1 SLFEGYYRD
10 DLREHWQ
17 VADQLCGNLCRCTGY
32 RPIRDAALHAFAQ
45 RTGEDRFSARLQQP
59 SVSVAALRLENG
71 AEAFLRP
78 NSFPELFALKRQYP
92 TAPYVAGAT
101 EIGVLIN
108 KRYLRFP
115 QLISLDGIEELRR
128 IETTPEAWHIGGA
141 ATLTAIEEVLRDEL
155 PAFGKMLRLFASRQI
170 RSRAT
175 LGGNLATA
183 SPIGDSAPV
192 LLALDA
198 SVVLVSENGERAI
211 PLSKFFVGYRKTVLL
226 PNELIKT
233 VIIPQRAGARTEFF
247 KVSKRREMDISTVS
261 VAFCVERDA
270 SGIVTLARLA
280 FGGVAV
286 TPSRATSA
294 EQALVGRTIAESRE
308 AVSEALRS
316 VFTPIDDVRGS
327 AAYRQGLVVSLWEKF
342 ADGAGD
348 PVPDFTPAPATTATG
363 NQLCRG
369 SRLLPLQDGATG
381 ESGESRRLPHES
393 GAGHVTGRAEYVDDV
408 GQCRRMLEIWPVCS
422 PHAHAK
428 ILRRDAT
435 KARAFPGIRAV
446 LLAEDVPGHNNV
458 GVSRKDEILLA
469 DVEVLYHGHIVAIVV
484 GESAAACREAAAL
497 VEVDYEPLPAITT
510 LREAI
515 AAESF
520 HTDANFMRRGDWR
533 SALDASAHTFSGEF
547 ELGGQEHFYLETH
560 AAWAQFDGDGN
571 LLVSSSTQHP
581 SEIQTIVAEVLHMPR
596 SRIVVQVPRMGG
608 GFGGK
613 ETQGNTWAA
622 LVSLAALK
630 TGSAVR
636 VQLDRDL
643 DMQLTGKRH
652 PFYSRFQVGFD
663 DEGRLQTLCCELFSN
678 GGWSL

>member
-1 SLFEGYYRD
+1 MQGAQGFSFLLNGERIEVLDAAPDTTLLDWLRRSGRVGTKCGCNEGDCGACTVALLDTNAAGQPTWRAINSCIALLPMFAGRELVTVEGVADGATLHPVQSCMVKHYGSQCGYCTPGFVMSLFEGYYRD

-226 PNELIKT
+226 PDELIKT
-233 VIIPQRAGARTEFF
+233 VIIPQRRGVGVPRAARR
-247 KVSKRREMDISTVS
+247 V
-261 VAFCVERDA
+261 
-270 SGIVTLARLA
+270 
-280 FGGVAV
+280 
-286 TPSRATSA
+286 
-294 EQALVGRTIAESRE
+294 
-308 AVSEALRS
+308 
-316 VFTPIDDVRGS
+316 
-327 AAYRQGLVVSLWEKF
+327 
-342 ADGAGD
+342 
-348 PVPDFTPAPATTATG
+348 APA
-363 NQLCRG
+363 R
-369 SRLLPLQDGATG
+369 
-381 ESGESRRLPHES
+381 
-393 GAGHVTGRAEYVDDV
+393 AG
-408 GQCRRMLEIWPVCS
+408 
-422 PHAHAK
+422 
-428 ILRRDAT
+428 
-435 KARAFPGIRAV
+435 PG
-446 LLAEDVPGHNNV
+446 PG
-458 GVSRKDEILLA
+458 
-469 DVEVLYHGHIVAIVV
+469 
-484 GESAAACREAAAL
+484 
-497 VEVDYEPLPAITT
+497 
-510 LREAI
+510 
-515 AAESF
+515 
-520 HTDANFMRRGDWR
+520 
-533 SALDASAHTFSGEF
+533 
-547 ELGGQEHFYLETH
+547 
-560 AAWAQFDGDGN
+560 
-571 LLVSSSTQHP
+571 
-581 SEIQTIVAEVLHMPR
+581 
-596 SRIVVQVPRMGG
+596 
-608 GFGGK
+608 
-613 ETQGNTWAA
+613 
-622 LVSLAALK
+622 
-630 TGSAVR
+630 
-636 VQLDRDL
+636 
-643 DMQLTGKRH
+643 
-652 PFYSRFQVGFD
+652 
-663 DEGRLQTLCCELFSN
+663 
-678 GGWSL
+678 